1 MQTKDL
7 HKGLERVLE
16 LLLERVGL
24 QHIDDTEIKD
34 VALRA
39 LNTVPVLAQHRHR
52 RPSTNTAVGLSEV
65 VSRPLESHQQLSSD
79 TPVHQ

>member
-1 MQTKDL
+1 MKKKQDL

-24 QHIDDTEIKD
+24 QHVDDTEVED

-52 RPSTNTAVGLSEV
+52 RPSTNTAE
-65 VSRPLESHQQLSSD
+65 VSR
-79 TPVHQ
+79 